1 MSDGLQSVTEACV
14 AKELQP
20 DQLTS
25 LTLSEASDAV
35 RSKAVSPVE
44 LTRACLARIEQLNP
58 KVNAFITVT
67 ADSALAEARA
77 AEAEIHTNRWR
88 GPLHGIPVALKDL
101 IETAGV
107 KTTAASALFQD
118 RIPLQ
123 DAEVVRR
130 LKAAGAVFLGK
141 LNLHECAYGASG
153 IIGHYGIARNPWDSA
168 RIAGGSSSG
177 SAVAVVTGMC
187 FGALGTD
194 TGGSI
199 RLPSSMCGTVGLK
212 PTYGRVSCRGV
223 LPLAPSLD
231 HVGPIART
239 VRDAALMLQAL
250 AGHDP
255 GDPASQDVPV
265 PDFSLELDKGVSALR
280 VGLPR
285 EFFADLEPEIKKRVN
300 EALEVLKRVT
310 AQMREMSLA
319 LDPDNIMST
328 IQTAEAFASHADA
341 IAKRPELYSPE
352 TLWRLR
358 SGQNITPSAY
368 RQARQ
373 KQDQVKRD
381 LSQLFSEVDILV
393 VPTVPTATPL
403 IADLHPGEQGNLR
416 QTELATLRNTRPFN
430 LYGLP
435 AVSVPCGFSS
445 DRLPVGLQI
454 AGPLWG
460 EAVVLQLA
468 YAYEQV
474 TNWHKG
480 RPSLG

>member
-153 IIGHYGIARNPWDSA
+153 IISHFGMARNPWDPA
-168 RIAGGSSSG
+168 RVAGGSSSG
-177 SAVAVVTGMC
+177 SAVAVATGMC

>member
-1 MSDGLQSVTEACV
+1 MSAGLQSVTA
-14 AKELQP
+14 ASAARELQC

-25 LTLSEASDAV
+25 LTLSEAADAV

-44 LTRACLARIEQLNP
+44 LTRACLARVEQLNP
-58 KVNAFITVT
+58 KLNAFITVT
-67 ADSALAEARA
+67 AESALGEARA
-77 AEAEIHTNRWR
+77 AEAEIHASRWR

-101 IETAGV
+101 IDTAGV

-118 RIPLQ
+118 RIPQ
-123 DAEVVRR
+123 QHAEVVRR

-153 IIGHYGIARNPWDSA
+153 IISHYGMARNPWDPA

-177 SAVAVVTGMC
+177 SAVAVATGMC

-199 RLPSSMCGTVGLK
+199 RLPSSLCGTVGLK

-231 HVGPIART
+231 HVGPMTRT
-239 VRDAALMLQAL
+239 VSDAALMLQAL
-250 AGHDP
+250 AGYDP
-255 GDPASQDVPV
+255 GDLASQDVPV
-265 PDFSLELDKGVSALR
+265 PDFSHELGKEVPALR
-280 VGLPR
+280 LGLPR
-285 EFFADLEPEIKKRVN
+285 EFFVDLEPEIRTRVN
-300 EALEVLKRVT
+300 EALVVLSRLT
-310 AQMREMSLA
+310 AQTLDLSLA
-319 LDPDNIMST
+319 LDPDNIMTT
-328 IQTAEAFASHADA
+328 IQTAEAFTSHADT

-358 SGQNITPSAY
+358 RGQNITTSAY
-368 RQARQ
+368 LQARQ
-373 KQDQVKRD
+373 RQDQVKRD
-381 LSQLFSEVDILV
+381 LGKLFSEVDILV
-393 VPTVPTATPL
+393 VPTVPTGTPL

-435 AVSVPCGFSS
+435 AVSVPCGFT
-445 DRLPVGLQI
+445 DGGLPVGLQI
-454 AGPLWG
+454 AGPPWG

-468 YAYEQV
+468 HAYEQV
-474 TNWHKG
+474 TNWHKR
-480 RPSLG
+480 RPALV